1 MNRERVSHAAL
12 HRACSTTPWNE
23 EWPCTIIALGT
34 GKNCQRR
41 MGVRSCGIK
50 SLRVYAYEGQ
60 SSGEGTETGI
70 VSTWGL
76 PTSLSNYAKFPYYI
90 GFSMF
95 LLVLSNLD
103 SGQANGRIRTKNPV
117 RLKEAGQLW
126 VPKNE
131 PQGHPKTILVARKQQ
146 QYQTSKQMQVTWGC
160 FQPMSSRSFG
170 EWCQQNIYWIR
181 GSSLEAPGPCHM
193 LFNALP

>member
-1 MNRERVSHAAL
+1 MQPCTEHLQPRRGMAL
-12 HRACSTTPWNE
+12 HNHSIRHWQELPTSNGCAKLWNQEST
-23 EWPCTIIALGT
+23 
-34 GKNCQRR
+34 
-41 MGVRSCGIK
+41 
-50 SLRVYAYEGQ
+50 SLRLWRWTFRGRNW
-60 SSGEGTETGI
+60 S
-70 VSTWGL
+70 WDCLNL
-76 PTSLSNYAKFPYYI
+76 PTSLSSYAKFPYI

-131 PQGHPKTILVARKQQ
+131 PQGHPKIILVARKQQ
-146 QYQTSKQMQVTWGC
+146 QYQTSKQMPVTWGC

-193 LFNALP
+193 LFNLLP